1 MIMENRQEGVAV
13 LQCLQDT
20 FPIRNTSLK
29 QWVAHVLKGELVA
42 SGSEGSEEEDSAK
55 PTKRPWVFPKAHG
68 MAAHVWATTL

>member
-1 MIMENRQEGVAV
+1 MIMENRKEGLAV

-29 QWVAHVLKGELVA
+29 QWVAHVLKGESVDSA
-42 SGSEGSEEEDSAK
+42 SEGSEEVESAQ

-68 MAAHVWATTL
+68 MAAHV